1 MEFQGLGYRG
11 TMTITSRRQFF
22 HGFAISAAA
31 MAILRSNALASPP
44 AALDSWA
51 QDVADL
57 NRDLSRGAIGLLQ
70 WQDGIEGLAKSIDLK
85 GLARYLDFDQL
96 TATMEFPTR
105 LAETAD
111 PKFPSR
117 INIAGI
123 ERPWFIRFFGMRRDG
138 AIIPHV
144 HNNMVSSHLVMQ
156 GSFHARTFD
165 RAGDNV
171 KEGRVALRPRMD
183 ATLAAG
189 GVISMSDDRDNGH
202 WLVSNEDR
210 SFTFD
215 VGLVNISRTRAYDL
229 KANKYNMI
237 FVDPTGKP
245 DSKGLIAAP
254 ILTFDECSARFA
266 G

>member
-1 MEFQGLGYRG
+1 MTGL
-11 TMTITSRRQFF
+11 SRREFF
-22 HGFAISAAA
+22 PAFAASVAAVS
-31 MAILRSNALASPP
+31 MLQSRALAATPHT
-44 AALDSWA
+44 LDQWA

-57 NRDLSRGAIGLLQ
+57 NRDLAKGTVSLLQ
-70 WQDGIEGLAKSIDLK
+70 WQDGIEALARNIDLA
-85 GLARYLDFDQL
+85 GLARFLDFDRL
-96 TATMEFPTR
+96 TAGMEFPTR

-111 PKFPSR
+111 LKFPSR
-117 INIAGI
+117 INVAGI
-123 ERPWFIRFFGMRRDG
+123 ERPWFIRFFGMRKDG

-165 RAGDNV
+165 RAGDDV
-171 KEGRVALRPRMD
+171 EAGRVLLRPRID
-183 ATLAAG
+183 ATMQAG

-202 WLVSNEDR
+202 WLLAGEDR

-215 VGLVNISRTRAYDL
+215 VGIVNLSKTRAYDL

-245 DSKGLIAAP
+245 DSKGLVSAP
-254 ILTFDECSARFA
+254 VITFDECSAKFA

>member
-1 MEFQGLGYRG
+1 MVRESVTGVAGL
-11 TMTITSRRQFF
+11 SRREFF
-22 HGFAISAAA
+22 PAFAASVAAA
-31 MAILRSNALASPP
+31 SMLQGRALAAVPRS
-44 AALDSWA
+44 LDKWA

-57 NRDLSRGAIGLLQ
+57 NRDLARGSISLLQ
-70 WQDGIEGLAKSIDLK
+70 WQDGIERLAKGIDLP
-85 GLARYLDFDQL
+85 GLARYLDFDRL

-111 PKFPSR
+111 PKFPSQ
-117 INIAGI
+117 INVAGI
-123 ERPWFIRFFGMRRDG
+123 ERPWFIRFFGMRKDG

-156 GSFHARTFD
+156 GSFHTRTFD
-165 RAGDNV
+165 RTGDDV
-171 KEGRVALRPRMD
+171 ESGKVLLRPRIDTTMK
-183 ATLAAG
+183 AG

-202 WLVSNEDR
+202 WLLAGEDR

-215 VGLVNISRTRAYDL
+215 VGIVNLSKTRAYDL

-254 ILTFDECSARFA
+254 VITFDECSAKFA

>member
-1 MEFQGLGYRG
+1 MTGLNRREFFPAFA
-11 TMTITSRRQFF
+11 TSLA
-22 HGFAISAAA
+22 AISMLQAG
-31 MAILRSNALASPP
+31 ALASTPRT
-44 AALDSWA
+44 LDQWA

-57 NRDLSRGAIGLLQ
+57 NRDLAHGTISLLQ
-70 WQDGIEGLAKSIDLK
+70 WQDGIERLGRGIDLA
-85 GLARYLDFDQL
+85 GLARYLDFDRL
-96 TATMEFPTR
+96 TAGMEFPSR

-111 PKFPSR
+111 PKFPAH
-117 INIAGI
+117 INVAGI

-165 RAGDNV
+165 RAGDDV
-171 KEGRVALRPRMD
+171 EAGKVLLRPRID
-183 ATLAAG
+183 ATMKAG

-202 WLVSNEDR
+202 WLVAGEDR

-215 VGLVNISRTRAYDL
+215 VGIVNLSKTRAYDVQ
-229 KANKYNMI
+229 ANKYNMI

-245 DSKGLIAAP
+245 DSKGLVAAP
-254 ILTFDECSARFA
+254 VITFDECSAKFA

>member
-1 MEFQGLGYRG
+1 MVRESVTGVAGL
-11 TMTITSRRQFF
+11 SRREFF
-22 HGFAISAAA
+22 PAFAASLAATS
-31 MAILRSNALASPP
+31 MLQSRALAATPRT
-44 AALDSWA
+44 LDQWA
-51 QDVADL
+51 QDIADL
-57 NRDLSRGAIGLLQ
+57 NSDLAKGATSLLQ
-70 WQDGIEGLAKSIDLK
+70 WQDGIERLARGIDLP
-85 GLARYLDFDQL
+85 GLARYLDFDRL

-111 PKFPSR
+111 PKFPSH
-117 INIAGI
+117 INVAGI
-123 ERPWFIRFFGMRRDG
+123 ERPWFIRFFGMRKGG

-165 RAGDNV
+165 RAGDDV
-171 KEGRVALRPRMD
+171 EAGRVLLRPRIDETMQ
-183 ATLAAG
+183 AG

-202 WLVSNEDR
+202 WLLAGEDR

-215 VGLVNISRTRAYDL
+215 VGIVNLSKTRAYEL

-245 DSKGLIAAP
+245 DSKGLVAAP
-254 ILTFDECSARFA
+254 VITFDECSAKFA